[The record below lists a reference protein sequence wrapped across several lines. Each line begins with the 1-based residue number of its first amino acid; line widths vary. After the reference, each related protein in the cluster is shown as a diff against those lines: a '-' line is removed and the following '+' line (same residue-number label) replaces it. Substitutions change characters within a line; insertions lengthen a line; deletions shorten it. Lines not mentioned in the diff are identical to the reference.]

1 VILKLNAQ
9 NLAGQMDLICHVK
22 SNGAGFTNGI
32 GDRKSLPIS
41 NKSVTGTVLTENYIT
56 VNPNGTEA
64 SQQHAV
70 IILTDAAKNLLNI
83 PYLLNLQN
91 HLPHERNSTFNP
103 FIIANKSEKRNSF
116 TLFKTYNFR

>member
-1 VILKLNAQ
+1 
-9 NLAGQMDLICHVK
+9 
-22 SNGAGFTNGI
+22 
-32 GDRKSLPIS
+32 
-41 NKSVTGTVLTENYIT
+41 

-70 IILTDAAKNLLNI
+70 IILTDAAKNLLAEHTI
-83 PYLLNLQN
+83 SIKFTKPLTTLELGTA
-91 HLPHERNSTFNP
+91 PFNP